1 MLSNKVR
8 SSTALK
14 RKQQKDEF
22 ELVYSDLDKL
32 FEFKQ
37 KYGVY
42 PFKLVSQI
50 AQDRLNEENM
60 EEEVLV

>member
-37 KYGVY
+37 KHGVY
-42 PFKLVSQI
+42 PFKLVAQI
-50 AQDRLNEENM
+50 AQDRLNEEDM
-60 EEEVLV
+60 KKEVLV